1 MMWMDRDQE
10 EHQIYDHFSII
21 GGPTD
26 NRTQQPN
33 GGVAS
38 MLVSNSSSGGGNGIY
53 QQHSSTPTTTNS
65 MALESSLG
73 GGSPPPVSMGELDND
88 GSSSVHQHATLPA
101 MDHRLPMDNHHLEDD
116 QQNIYEPQQHLY
128 HHLQHHLPIDPDD
141 PAAQMM
147 VTSASGLY
155 GDHHETAMMMS
166 NGSNGDIDYFGG
178 TRHINNHI
186 DDGALVKV
194 THSKP
199 KEKKNYLQIY
209 ARQFGLNDRGC
220 YVSLGLAALAFL

>member
-1 MMWMDRDQE
+1 MMWLDRDQE
-10 EHQIYDHFSII
+10 EHQIYDHFSIV

-33 GGVAS
+33 GGVTS
-38 MLVSNSSSGGGNGIY
+38 MLVSNSSSGGNGIY

-88 GSSSVHQHATLPA
+88 GSSLHQHATLPA
-101 MDHRLPMDNHHLEDD
+101 MDHRLPMDNHHLEDE

-220 YVSLGLAALAFL
+220 YVSLGLASLAFL